1 MELKTKF
8 KLTLALCALFTTWA
22 NAFEVKIEPAR
33 FPAVPDKWKVE
44 IMDNT
49 VIYSA
54 PLDAKKNAIPTTIK
68 LTYTKKTNNQE
79 ARGFIDAYSMSHQ
92 CTDIKKVAH
101 GFYTT
106 TCKGLDTYAIA
117 IGEVSNMYLI
127 ELTGMYDACAKSVIN
142 SYIKNITTGKHVFYD
157 RSIGDERCGN

>member
-1 MELKTKF
+1 MKTKL
-8 KLTLALCALFTTWA
+8 KLTLALCALISTCA
-22 NAFEVKIEPAR
+22 NALEVKIEAAR
-33 FPAVPDKWKVE
+33 FPAVPDKWNIEVL
-44 IMDNT
+44 DNA
-49 VIYSA
+49 VIYTA
-54 PLDAKKNAIPTTIK
+54 PLDAKKNAIPTTVK

-92 CTDIKKVAH
+92 CSDIKRVAH

-106 TCKGLDTYAIA
+106 TCKGSDTFAIA

-127 ELTGMYDACAKSVIN
+127 ELTGIYDASAKSIIN

-157 RSIGDERCGN
+157 RTIGDERFGK